1 MRCVIFGAGKIA
13 RGFIGHLLY
22 LSNIPFTFVEKADVS
37 HYPTVGETCGL
48 PQANTVRP
56 YYHVSTKT

>member
-22 LSNIPFTFVEKADVS
+22 LSDIPFTFVEKQWSLFTLAI
-37 HYPTVGETCGL
+37 
-48 PQANTVRP
+48 
-56 YYHVSTKT
+56 